1 MQRERQRFLKTV
13 ELRQL
18 KIAYEGLWIKMCK
31 KKQLNVWTLLET
43 WQQNKLGEIHKFTQS
58 NGSFHSVARRHFW
71 DLSVGEWDESLH
83 EENLKTFEPESR
95 QKL

>member
-58 NGSFHSVARRHFW
+58 NGLFHLVAHCCFS
-71 DLSVGEWDESLH
+71 DEELGEQD
-83 EENLKTFEPESR
+83 
-95 QKL
+95 